1 MSFPL
6 GPIRRCGRGV
16 AAGVLALA
24 VIAAGCS
31 RTPSAATRGDAGNP
45 IAVRVAPV
53 EEQIVKRQVLATGSL
68 FALEESTISAQVDG
82 RIEAIHADVGDRVS
96 QGQALVS
103 LDKQEL
109 QFQMER
115 DTAAVRGVRAK
126 LGLGPDD
133 ALPQDAS
140 KVAFVQRAAADL
152 FDAEQKLRRAKE
164 LWEEKLI
171 SREQMDEATATHQ
184 GARAAHEVAV
194 QEVDEL
200 KAQLQSSESARKLAE
215 KKLADATIRAPFPGA
230 VARRH
235 VSPGEFLRVQS
246 PVMVLVRTDRLRA
259 RLAVPERW
267 AGALETGTKV
277 EVRVEAY
284 PNEVFVGR
292 LERINPS
299 VSPETR
305 TFEVEALLDNPDGRL
320 KPGFF
325 VNAALASEVEEKTTV
340 VPSQAVIYRYGTY
353 KVFVVEGDK
362 LEEREIKPG
371 TQEGERVEVLEGVK
385 PGERVAIAREG
396 ELYNGA
402 IVRE

>member
-1 MSFPL
+1 M
-6 GPIRRCGRGV
+6 C
-16 AAGVLALA
+16 ALALGIA
-24 VIAAGCS
+24 AAGCS

-68 FALEESTISAQVDG
+68 FALEESTISAEVEG
-82 RIEAIHADVGDRVS
+82 RVEKILADVGDRVA
-96 QGQALVS
+96 QGQPLVT
-103 LDKQEL
+103 LLKQEL
-109 QFQMER
+109 QFEAER
-115 DTAAVRGVRAK
+115 QAAAVQQVRAR
-126 LGLGPDD
+126 LGLGPED
-133 ALPQDAS
+133 PMPRDAS
-140 KVAFVQRAAADL
+140 NVAFVRRAAADL
-152 FDAEQKLRRAKE
+152 VDAEQKLRRAKE
-164 LWEEKLI
+164 LWDEKLI
-171 SREQMDEATATHQ
+171 SREQMDEAQTAHQ
-184 GARAAHEVAV
+184 RARAAHEVSV

-200 KAQLQSSESARKLAE
+200 KAQLQSSDSALKLAE

-230 VARRH
+230 VARRQ
-235 VSPGEFLRVQS
+235 VSPGEFLGVQS

-259 RLAVPERW
+259 RLGVPERW
-267 AGALETGTKV
+267 AGALETGTRV
-277 EVRVEAY
+277 DIRVEAY

-305 TFEVEALLDNPDGRL
+305 TFEVEALLDNADGRL

-340 VPSQAVIYRYGTY
+340 VPSEAVIYRYGTY
-353 KVFVVEGDK
+353 KVFVVDGANK
-362 LEEREIKPG
+362 IQEREIKPG
-371 TQEGERVEVLEGVK
+371 TQAGPHVEVLEGVK

-402 IVRE
+402 IVKE

>member
-1 MSFPL
+1 
-6 GPIRRCGRGV
+6 
-16 AAGVLALA
+16 
-24 VIAAGCS
+24 
-31 RTPSAATRGDAGNP
+31 
-45 IAVRVAPV
+45 
-53 EEQIVKRQVLATGSL
+53 
-68 FALEESTISAQVDG
+68 
-82 RIEAIHADVGDRVS
+82 
-96 QGQALVS
+96 
-103 LDKQEL
+103 
-109 QFQMER
+109 FQMER
-115 DTAAVRGVRAK
+115 DTAAVLGVRAK

-133 ALPQDAS
+133 ALPRDAS
-140 KVAFVQRAAADL
+140 TVAFVQRAAADL

-230 VARRH
+230 VARRQ

-277 EVRVEAY
+277 DVRVEAY

-305 TFEVEALLDNPDGRL
+305 TFEVEALLDNADGRL

-340 VPSQAVIYRYGTY
+340 VPSEAVIYRYGTY
-353 KVFVVEGDK
+353 KVFVVDGANK
-362 LEEREIKPG
+362 IQEREIKPG
-371 TQEGERVEVLEGVK
+371 TQEGPHVEVLEGVK

-402 IVRE
+402 VVKE

>member
-1 MSFPL
+1 MSFPR
-6 GPIRRCGRGV
+6 GPIRGCRRGI
-16 AAGVLALA
+16 AIGVLALTA
-24 VIAAGCS
+24 IAAGCS

-140 KVAFVQRAAADL
+140 KVAFVQRAAAEL

-171 SREQMDEATATHQ
+171 SREQMDEAMATHQ

-277 EVRVEAY
+277 DVRVEAY

-305 TFEVEALLDNPDGRL
+305 TFEVEALLDNPGGRL

-353 KVFVVEGDK
+353 KVFVVDGNK
-362 LEEREIKPG
+362 LTEREIKPG